1 MYVTH
6 TRVTCVYFDKYLHEL
21 FYFCLREY
29 IKYTNVKD
37 NMCKVSI
44 DIDIIHV

>member
-6 TRVTCVYFDKYLHEL
+6 TMVTCVYFNKYLHKL

-37 NMCKVSI
+37 NMCLFSI
-44 DIDIIHV
+44 YINVIHV